1 MSVRDITKAKEE
13 GPKDALRDLLT
24 SFFTIKW
31 QFYYELVPFAKKS
44 SAALVCWERW
54 EEKDPTII
62 CMFYGLLAWLRF
74 PQITNLYPDLMALSK
89 LGINA

>member
-44 SAALVCWERW
+44 SAALVCWE
-54 EEKDPTII
+54 EKDPTRIFV
-62 CMFYGLLAWLRF
+62 FYGLLAWIGF
-74 PQITNLYPDLMALSK
+74 PQITNLNPDLMAFSK